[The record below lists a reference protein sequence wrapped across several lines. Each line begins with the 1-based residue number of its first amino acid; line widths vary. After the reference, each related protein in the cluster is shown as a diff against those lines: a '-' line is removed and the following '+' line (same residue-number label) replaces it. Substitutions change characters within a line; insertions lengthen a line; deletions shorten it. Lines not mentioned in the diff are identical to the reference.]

1 MNILFFAALREQL
14 GCAHCDIDLPLPASL
29 ATVRAALIQHFPQQA
44 ERLAAGRALA
54 AINQT
59 LINDEDTPINSSD
72 EVAFFPPVT
81 GG

>member
-44 ERLAAGRALA
+44 ERLAAGRA
-54 AINQT
+54 INDENT
-59 LINDEDTPINSSD
+59 LINSGD

>member
-1 MNILFFAALREQL
+1 MNILFFAALHEQL
-14 GCAHCDIDLPLPASL
+14 GCAQCDIALPLPASL

-44 ERLAAGRALA
+44 DLFVQGRALA

-59 LINDEDTPINSSD
+59 LINDEDTPVNSGD

>member
-44 ERLAAGRALA
+44 DLLTQGRALA
-54 AINQT
+54 AINQN
-59 LINDEDTPINSSD
+59 LINDENAIINSGD